1 MAYNNYYGQGYSYVP
16 YYPAT
21 YQPLI
26 QPQMIQ
32 QPQMQTAQMPVASQ
46 NQQTSGQIQNGG
58 FITVHSESEA
68 RSYPVAPGTSVTF
81 KHETAPYCY
90 TKTMGFS
97 QFEAPKFEKF
107 RLVKED
113 EVENQQ
119 ADSKEIAPQAFATE
133 EDLSKVVGVVKGI
146 NEVVGALKSDVDSL
160 KSDMYGALGKRKT
173 AKKAEAEDDT

>member
-1 MAYNNYYGQGYSYVP
+1 MAYNNYYGQSLGYSYAP

-21 YQPLI
+21 YQPVM
-26 QPQMIQ
+26 QPQVIQ
-32 QPQMQTAQMPVASQ
+32 APQTQAPQTANPQP
-46 NQQTSGQIQNGG
+46 SGQIQNGG

-68 RSYPVAPGTSVTF
+68 RTYPVAPGTSVTF

-113 EVENQQ
+113 DGATQISEAKDEN
-119 ADSKEIAPQAFATE
+119 AHVYATE
-133 EDLSKVVGVVKGI
+133 EDLGKMVNVVKGL
-146 NEVVGALKSDVDSL
+146 NELVGSLKTDVETL
-160 KSDMYGALGKRKT
+160 KSDMYGALGKRKP
-173 AKKAEAEDDT
+173 AKKAEGDDDT